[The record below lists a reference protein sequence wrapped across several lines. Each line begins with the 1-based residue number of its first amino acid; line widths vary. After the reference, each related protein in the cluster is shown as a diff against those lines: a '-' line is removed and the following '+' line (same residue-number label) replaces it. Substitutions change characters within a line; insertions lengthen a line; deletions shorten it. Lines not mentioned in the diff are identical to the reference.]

1 MQTYLDFEKTIAEL
15 ESRIRDMKV
24 LESGDEINI
33 AEEVRRL
40 ERKLDNL
47 LRSTYSKLTSW
58 QKIKVARHPDRPHL
72 SDYIR
77 NLFTD
82 FMPLSG
88 DRGFADDHA
97 IIGGIGRF
105 NGQTVMVVGHEKGND
120 TASRIKHNFGMA
132 RPEGFRKAIRLFHL
146 ADQLKMPII
155 TFVDTAGAYPGIGA
169 EERGQA
175 EAIARSTEA
184 CLAVKVP
191 LISVIV
197 GEGGS
202 GGAVALAVGNKVLM
216 MEHAVYSVISPEGC
230 ASILWR
236 DPSKSLQAAEAM
248 KLTAK
253 DLLELGIIDEVIE
266 EPLGGAHRDR
276 ETMAHNI
283 KHSIEKNLK
292 YFESFSRDEVCDHR
306 KDKFLRIGREK
317 GFTQSSNLNDSNLG
331 YKMSYFDKVVRKFNK
346 NQYLYYGL
354 TAFLIVLTIIITVV

>member
-1 MQTYLDFEKTIAEL
+1 
-15 ESRIRDMKV
+15 
-24 LESGDEINI
+24 
-33 AEEVRRL
+33 
-40 ERKLDNL
+40 
-47 LRSTYSKLTSW
+47 
-58 QKIKVARHPDRPHL
+58 
-72 SDYIR
+72 
-77 NLFTD
+77 
-82 FMPLSG
+82 
-88 DRGFADDHA
+88 
-97 IIGGIGRF
+97 
-105 NGQTVMVVGHEKGND
+105 MVVGHEKGND

-236 DPSKSLQAAEAM
+236 TNEKAEDAANALKITAQDLH
-248 KLTAK
+248 KL
-253 DLLELGIIDEVIE
+253 EVIDEVIP
-266 EPLGGAHRDR
+266 EPIGGAHRDHDQ
-276 ETMAHNI
+276 TMKTVGKAIDNALSEFSMISADKI
-283 KHSIEKNLK
+283 KELRSK
-292 YFESFSRDEVCDHR
+292 
-306 KDKFLRIGREK
+306 KFLNMGNIG
-317 GFTQSSNLNDSNLG
+317 L
-331 YKMSYFDKVVRKFNK
+331 
-346 NQYLYYGL
+346 
-354 TAFLIVLTIIITVV
+354 

>member
-1 MQTYLDFEKTIAEL
+1 
-15 ESRIRDMKV
+15 
-24 LESGDEINI
+24 
-33 AEEVRRL
+33 
-40 ERKLDNL
+40 
-47 LRSTYSKLTSW
+47 
-58 QKIKVARHPDRPHL
+58 
-72 SDYIR
+72 
-77 NLFTD
+77 
-82 FMPLSG
+82 
-88 DRGFADDHA
+88 
-97 IIGGIGRF
+97 
-105 NGQTVMVVGHEKGND
+105 GHEKGND

-236 DPSKSLQAAEAM
+236 TNEKAEDAANALKITAQDLH
-248 KLTAK
+248 KL
-253 DLLELGIIDEVIE
+253 EVIDEVIP
-266 EPLGGAHRDR
+266 EPIGGAHRDHDQ
-276 ETMAHNI
+276 TMKTVGKAIDNALSEFSMISADKI
-283 KHSIEKNLK
+283 KELRSK
-292 YFESFSRDEVCDHR
+292 
-306 KDKFLRIGREK
+306 KFLNMGNIG
-317 GFTQSSNLNDSNLG
+317 L
-331 YKMSYFDKVVRKFNK
+331 
-346 NQYLYYGL
+346 
-354 TAFLIVLTIIITVV
+354 

>member
-33 AEEVRRL
+33 AEEVSRL
-40 ERKLDNL
+40 EAKLDKL

-72 SDYIR
+72 SDYIK

-88 DRGFADDHA
+88 DRGFSDDHA

-105 NGQTVMVVGHEKGND
+105 KGQTVMVVGHEKGND
-120 TASRIKHNFGMA
+120 TESRIKHNFGMA

-191 LISVIV
+191 LISIIV

-236 DPSKSLQAAEAM
+236 TNEKAEDAANALKVTAQDLH
-248 KLTAK
+248 KL
-253 DLLELGIIDEVIE
+253 EVIDEVIP
-266 EPLGGAHRDR
+266 EPIGGAHRDHDQTM
-276 ETMAHNI
+276 ETVGRAIDNALSEFSMISAEKI
-283 KHSIEKNLK
+283 KELRSK
-292 YFESFSRDEVCDHR
+292 
-306 KDKFLRIGREK
+306 KFLNMGNN
-317 GFTQSSNLNDSNLG
+317 GF
-331 YKMSYFDKVVRKFNK
+331 
-346 NQYLYYGL
+346 
-354 TAFLIVLTIIITVV
+354 

>member
-1 MQTYLDFEKTIAEL
+1 MQTYLDFEKSIAEL
-15 ESRIRDMKV
+15 ESRIRDMKS

-33 AEEVRRL
+33 GEEVSRL
-40 ERKLDNL
+40 EVKLDKL

-58 QKIKVARHPDRPHL
+58 EKIKVARHPDRPHL
-72 SDYIR
+72 SDYIS

-88 DRGFADDHA
+88 DRGFSDDHA

-105 NGQTVMVVGHEKGND
+105 KGQTVMVVGHEKGND
-120 TASRIKHNFGMA
+120 TESRIKHNFGMA

-146 ADQLKMPII
+146 ADQFKIPII
-155 TFVDTAGAYPGIGA
+155 TFVDTAGAYPGVGA

-184 CLAVKVP
+184 CLSVKVP

-236 DPSKSLQAAEAM
+236 TNEKAEDAANALKITAQDLH
-248 KLTAK
+248 KL
-253 DLLELGIIDEVIE
+253 EVVDEVIP
-266 EPLGGAHRDR
+266 EPIGGAHRDHDK
-276 ETMAHNI
+276 TMKSVGKAIDNALMEFSAISADKI
-283 KHSIEKNLK
+283 KELRSE
-292 YFESFSRDEVCDHR
+292 
-306 KDKFLRIGREK
+306 KFLNMG
-317 GFTQSSNLNDSNLG
+317 N
-331 YKMSYFDKVVRKFNK
+331 V
-346 NQYLYYGL
+346 GL
-354 TAFLIVLTIIITVV
+354 

>member
-202 GGAVALAVGNKVLM
+202 GGAVALAVGNKVMM

-236 DPSKSLQAAEAM
+236 TNEKAEDAANALKITAQDLH
-248 KLTAK
+248 KL
-253 DLLELGIIDEVIE
+253 EVIDEVIP
-266 EPLGGAHRDR
+266 EPIGGAHRDHDQ
-276 ETMAHNI
+276 TMKTVGKAIDNALSEFSMISADKI
-283 KHSIEKNLK
+283 KELRSK
-292 YFESFSRDEVCDHR
+292 
-306 KDKFLRIGREK
+306 KFLNMGNIG
-317 GFTQSSNLNDSNLG
+317 L
-331 YKMSYFDKVVRKFNK
+331 
-346 NQYLYYGL
+346 
-354 TAFLIVLTIIITVV
+354 

>member
-146 ADQLKMPII
+146 ADQLKMPIV

-236 DPSKSLQAAEAM
+236 TNEKAEDAANALKITAQDLH
-248 KLTAK
+248 KL
-253 DLLELGIIDEVIE
+253 EVIDEVIP
-266 EPLGGAHRDR
+266 EPIGGAHRDHDQ
-276 ETMAHNI
+276 TMKTVGKAIDNALSEFSMISADKI
-283 KHSIEKNLK
+283 KELRSK
-292 YFESFSRDEVCDHR
+292 
-306 KDKFLRIGREK
+306 KFLNMGNIG
-317 GFTQSSNLNDSNLG
+317 L
-331 YKMSYFDKVVRKFNK
+331 
-346 NQYLYYGL
+346 
-354 TAFLIVLTIIITVV
+354 

>member
-236 DPSKSLQAAEAM
+236 TNEKAEDAANALKITAQDLH
-248 KLTAK
+248 KL
-253 DLLELGIIDEVIE
+253 EVIDEVIP
-266 EPLGGAHRDR
+266 EPIGGG
-276 ETMAHNI
+276 TP
-283 KHSIEKNLK
+283 
-292 YFESFSRDEVCDHR
+292 
-306 KDKFLRIGREK
+306 
-317 GFTQSSNLNDSNLG
+317 
-331 YKMSYFDKVVRKFNK
+331 
-346 NQYLYYGL
+346 
-354 TAFLIVLTIIITVV
+354 